1 MADEVVD
8 RDPADQ
14 PPVVQNP
21 DERCPR
27 SHHRGRDLD
36 EGALRR
42 IVRHCLDGG
51 VHGLMTTGGTGE
63 FPHLSREERR
73 HVAEIV
79 ASEVAGAVPVYAGT
93 AACSTW
99 EAIALI
105 EDGASLLPVGVTAV
119 RGRFVVGD
127 AVDLVGPDG
136 VTIGKGLAEV
146 TSTELQ
152 RSARSRGGE
161 PAVHRDTLFLD
172 GGLRGG

>member
-1 MADEVVD
+1 MRSKVVAAEMA
-8 RDPADQ
+8 
-14 PPVVQNP
+14 
-21 DERCPR
+21 
-27 SHHRGRDLD
+27 S
-36 EGALRR
+36 
-42 IVRHCLDGG
+42 
-51 VHGLMTTGGTGE
+51 
-63 FPHLSREERR
+63 
-73 HVAEIV
+73 
-79 ASEVAGAVPVYAGT
+79 AGGT
-93 AACSTW
+93 AAVIANGSRAGVIRS
-99 EAIALI
+99 AIAGHVGTRFHADERPISAFKLWVRYGRPSSGQIEIDSGARRALI
-105 EDGASLLPVGVTAV
+105 EDGASLLPVGVTGV